1 MVSLP
6 RTRSLAERRDEGIA
20 IILHTAE
27 WFAMAARSPAVS
39 STGAAIASAT
49 VITSMTSNA
58 RVASMAAKTVVVP
71 AMPVSPV
78 PSVSSVS
85 AKIGISGIRIGI
97 WIRRVVWIRIG
108 IRIRIIGIRGSSS

>member
-1 MVSLP
+1 M
-6 RTRSLAERRDEGIA
+6 AERRDEGIA

-49 VITSMTSNA
+49 VIT
-58 RVASMAAKTVVVP
+58 SMAAKTVVVP

-108 IRIRIIGIRGSSS
+108 IRIRIIGIRIRIIGIRGSSS